1 MQELLLQII
10 AMLKEIRD
18 LLHDLRTL
26 ILSQQQQR
34 RSS

>member
-18 LLHDLRTL
+18 LLNEIRTL
-26 ILSQQQQR
+26 ILGQQQR
-34 RSS
+34 RSP

>member
-18 LLHDLRTL
+18 LLHEIRSL
-26 ILSQQQQR
+26 LSRQQR

>member
-26 ILSQQQQR
+26 ILSQQQR
-34 RSS
+34 GRSS

>member
-18 LLHDLRTL
+18 LLHEIRTL
-26 ILSQQQQR
+26 LLSQQQQR

>member
-18 LLHDLRTL
+18 LLNEIRTL
-26 ILSQQQQR
+26 ILRQQEQR
-34 RSS
+34 RSP

>member
-1 MQELLLQII
+1 MQELLLQIV

-18 LLHDLRTL
+18 LLNEIRTL
-26 ILSQQQQR
+26 LLSQQQQR

>member
-18 LLHDLRTL
+18 LLHDLRAL
-26 ILSQQQQR
+26 ILSQQQR
-34 RSS
+34 RGS

>member
-18 LLHDLRTL
+18 LLHDLRSL
-26 ILSQQQQR
+26 LLSGQQR

>member
-18 LLHDLRTL
+18 LLNEIRTL
-26 ILSQQQQR
+26 ILSQQQR
-34 RSS
+34 RSP